1 MGPLVHCSIPAAFPK
16 PAVWVLMTSAR
27 SVTCPPFP
35 PLRPK
40 SLPPS
45 TPLPPLP
52 STPSMPPCAD
62 VVVPG
67 SCLRGERQACLMC
80 DETESSEPLGDLGS
94 REVVVVVE
102 GGGGLKKG
110 TGKYQHRGVRGGGQ
124 DREKR
129 MLGYISLQLQS
140 ARSRGF
146 GKSLHWWPE
155 SSGER
160 RWEGGKEK

>member
-1 MGPLVHCSIPAAFPK
+1 MGPLVLGSIPAAFPK

-40 SLPPS
+40 SLPP
-45 TPLPPLP
+45 PPPPPPPP

-62 VVVPG
+62 VAVPG

-94 REVVVVVE
+94 REVVVVVVGGAGE
-102 GGGGLKKG
+102 GYREISAQR
-110 TGKYQHRGVRGGGQ
+110 GKRWGQ

-146 GKSLHWWPE
+146 GKSPHWWPE
-155 SSGER
+155 SSGEH

>member
-1 MGPLVHCSIPAAFPK
+1 MRGGEQQRSLSSGSSGWNVGMGPLVHGSIPAAFPK

-40 SLPPS
+40 SLPPP
-45 TPLPPLP
+45 TPPPPPP

-94 REVVVVVE
+94 REVVVVVVVV
-102 GGGGLKKG
+102 GG
-110 TGKYQHRGVRGGGQ
+110 V
-124 DREKR
+124 
-129 MLGYISLQLQS
+129 
-140 ARSRGF
+140 
-146 GKSLHWWPE
+146 
-155 SSGER
+155 
-160 RWEGGKEK
+160 